1 MRQPVGSWSCPTTVF
16 AGADALAA
24 WASGPGRQ
32 PRGRA
37 IVLVDPT
44 PAVRDAPAV
53 RALLAGLPEAVE
65 VAVPPGEAG
74 SEALRQAVAE
84 VQSAAVAAGELP
96 QVFAIGGGSVLD
108 AGKLVMLAA
117 HEPGLLDMLSASPG
131 GLQIVPGPTTASA
144 PLVCVPTTLGTAS
157 EVSPVAL
164 HRGRVSTMVVG
175 PALRPQQ
182 AVIDPQLTAS
192 LSASA
197 LAAGLVE
204 PLARAVV
211 PAICDRP
218 LHLQDAQARALADT
232 LLELGGQL
240 ATGGADAQ
248 WRLTAALTST
258 ATHTSFLA
266 LGRPPMSHALWPLA
280 TELVAAGEMTK
291 PAALAALLPAWLTG
305 LAEGRLDGP
314 FGSATRVEQV
324 LGMGAAEAAARLADW
339 LAELP
344 LQAAPPV
351 ARGADPT
358 VVAARV
364 VDRWQRPGW
373 FLPGVDTG
381 QIRWLLAAAW

>member
-1 MRQPVGSWSCPTTVF
+1 MGQRIR
-16 AGADALAA
+16 AA
-24 WASGPGRQ
+24 A
-32 PRGRA
+32 RGRA

-53 RALLAGLPEAVE
+53 RALLAVLPEAIE

-144 PLVCVPTTLGTAS
+144 RSSASPPRSGRPPRSVP
-157 EVSPVAL
+157 SPL

-258 ATHTSFLA
+258 ATPRRFWPWA
-266 LGRPPMSHALWPLA
+266 DRP
-280 TELVAAGEMTK
+280 
-291 PAALAALLPAWLTG
+291 
-305 LAEGRLDGP
+305 
-314 FGSATRVEQV
+314 
-324 LGMGAAEAAARLADW
+324 
-339 LAELP
+339 
-344 LQAAPPV
+344 
-351 ARGADPT
+351 
-358 VVAARV
+358 
-364 VDRWQRPGW
+364 
-373 FLPGVDTG
+373 
-381 QIRWLLAAAW
+381 